1 MGGIVGVR
9 RRVHFILLQA
19 LGPNQKSS
27 SQGHSWGS
35 ACCKVTQP
43 QALERTGLSCLCF
56 VVFINIMFQS
66 NFTIDTIKK
75 EITLLLLL
83 TTNYYYYYY
92 YYYYY

>member
-9 RRVHFILLQA
+9 SSGIRVHFILLQA

-56 VVFINIMFQS
+56 VVFINIMFQR
-66 NFTIDTIKK
+66 NNTVAA
-75 EITLLLLL
+75 
-83 TTNYYYYYY
+83 TNY
-92 YYYYY
+92 